1 MIMSLCMPIF
11 NIYAF
16 ETDIN
21 NKNQVNEEA
30 DYNEDET
37 NYNPPIYDS
46 DDEDDG
52 VEFDEND
59 EMYSKGGTYYN
70 WEIWLHRV
78 ACVLIPAGVLGSII
92 VINKKIKTVKSNRTI
107 KKEEK
112 FYEE

>member
-1 MIMSLCMPIF
+1 MPIF
-11 NIYAF
+11 NIYAL

-21 NKNQVNEEA
+21 NKNQVNEEV

-46 DDEDDG
+46 DDEDDS

-70 WEIWLHRV
+70 WEIWLHRA

-92 VINKKIKTVKSNRTI
+92 VINKKIKTAKSNRTI